1 MKHSYQDGKIVI
13 QDQYYKDAVY
23 HVSNACISVI
33 FNGKGA
39 ITGYALANEKDLL
52 SSGSISLFRENA
64 PIDIY
69 SEKTVEML
77 GRCQTITVH
86 LAGAELRIEQFLDAS
101 VNGVFSSYELLS
113 NDPKDA
119 VTVNFGIQKTLQ
131 NVTYYESNEHKEIVS
146 DRFCFGASSEVR
158 YVPLNQAIYFTVG
171 AGKKVDTFISLG
183 DLAVRALPILSEF
196 KAYERAMRD
205 EIAGVYLPKNLSEE
219 QKALFFSAY
228 FCSLQNYKCLGDY
241 KAFMAGHHYLL
252 PMRSYYRDSY
262 YTVLPMYRERCELVK
277 DQIVTLAMGISE
289 NGDCPSAVKSDYSE
303 WWGNHYDSPS
313 FLAMMLYDY
322 VKYTEDRAILSH
334 NVRGETVLQKAE
346 NAIQKLSLFAD
357 ETSLIY
363 KEGPYNQRDW
373 TDEVNRNG
381 YVTYNEILY
390 ARALFCLS
398 ELYRILGDSSKAE
411 EYLCRFK
418 TVKQA
423 INDILWD
430 DALGYYVNFKE
441 KEYTEKNLSIDTC
454 FAALFGIADDEKAVR
469 MLKNME
475 RFLETRNNQAQKAG
489 DYGVMCVYPFY
500 SRADGA
506 RNKSS
511 QPYYYHNGGNWPY
524 LSAMYAAA
532 KRKYG
537 MEYRYA
543 LESWF
548 DYNVQR
554 GNYTPVEFFAP
565 PHKDGSLLQAW
576 SGVAAFVMDEEISR
590 DFWE

>member
-1 MKHSYQDGKIVI
+1 MERLYDNGSIIIRDK
-13 QDQYYKDAVY
+13 YYSETIY
-23 HVSNACISVI
+23 HVSNECISVI

-39 ITGYALANEKDLL
+39 IVGYMPANEKDTLN
-52 SSGSISLFRENA
+52 SSVSLFRKDS
-64 PIDIY
+64 PVDIY
-69 SEKTVEML
+69 SEKTVRMI
-77 GRCQTITVH
+77 GRCQTVTVR
-86 LAGAELRIEQFLDAS
+86 LDGADFKIEQFLDAS

-113 NDPKDA
+113 EDPKDA
-119 VTVNFGIQKTLQ
+119 VTVSLCLQAALKNVVSRGNKELDGENFYFGSSGDVRFAPQ
-131 NVTYYESNEHKEIVS
+131 NNS
-146 DRFCFGASSEVR
+146 
-158 YVPLNQAIYFTVG
+158 IYFTIE
-171 AGKKVDTFISLG
+171 AGKRVNTFISSG
-183 DLAVRALPILSEF
+183 NAAMRALPIVSEYA
-196 KAYERAMRD
+196 KYEEAMHRETD
-205 EIAGVYLPKNLSEE
+205 AVYLPENLSEE
-219 QKALFFSAY
+219 QKALFLSAY
-228 FCSLQNYKCLGDY
+228 FCSLQNYKSIGDY

-262 YTVLPMYRERCELVK
+262 YTVLPMYRQNRELVK
-277 DQIVTLAMGISE
+277 NQIITLTAGIGG

-313 FLAMMLYDY
+313 FFVMMLYDY
-322 VKYTEDRAILSH
+322 VKYTNDREILSLI
-334 NVRGETVLQKAE
+334 VKGGTVLQKAE
-346 NAIQKLSLFAD
+346 NVIEKLSSFAD

-373 TDEVNRNG
+373 ADEVNRIG
-381 YVTYNEILY
+381 YVTYNEVLY

-398 ELYRILGDSSKAE
+398 KLHVVSDNAFKAD
-411 EYLCRFK
+411 EYMRRFEK
-418 TVKQA
+418 VKNA
-423 INDILWD
+423 INDMLWND
-430 DALGYYVNFKE
+430 ESGYYVNFKA
-441 KEYTEKNLSIDTC
+441 KDFTEENLSIDTC

-475 RFLETRNNQAQKAG
+475 KVLETRNNAEQKAG

-500 SRADGA
+500 SRADEA
-506 RNKSS
+506 RNKSN
-511 QPYYYHNGGNWPY
+511 QPYYYHNGGSWPY
-524 LSAMYAAA
+524 LSAIYAAA

-548 DYNVQR
+548 DYNVKR

-590 DFWE
+590 NFWD